1 MTLYKT
7 LNGTVGSYGHGD
19 YAEYLPHGKRPG
31 KWLPKVLHPV
41 LCESGYH
48 VCRDMSE
55 VLTHAGRDLWEV
67 EVRGSCDTGDDKA
80 SCEQM
85 RLLRRVDGW
94 NERNLR
100 HFAVDCA
107 ESVLHLAQ
115 EDQRELLQAC
125 LDVTRA
131 YADWPGEW
139 AAARDAARDAV
150 RAAAWDAAGAAARD
164 AARAA
169 AWDAARAAAR
179 DAAGAAARAAA
190 ATGNIA
196 TYLNGTSEWSER

>member
-31 KWLPKVLHPV
+31 KWLPKVHPV
-41 LCESGYH
+41 LCRSGYH

-67 EVRGSCDTGDDKA
+67 EVRGACDTGDDKA
-80 SCEQM
+80 SWEQM

-131 YADWPGEW
+131 YADWPEEW
-139 AAARDAARDAV
+139 
-150 RAAAWDAAGAAARD
+150 D

-169 AWDAARAAAR
+169 AWDAAYAAAR
-179 DAAGAAARAAA
+179 AAEGAAARNAAWAAARAAA
-190 ATGNIA
+190 RAAAQAAAWDAAAENIA